1 MIGKSEIVLLNV
13 VGRVNAAKKYYALYS
28 IYFRMEFSEDI
39 DIILCNL
46 ISEGY
51 IGKLNNGAMA
61 EYVITDKGEEFL
73 KDKLIS
79 GNNKDEYN
87 DTISN
92 IDFFLKIVD
101 GGQIPGQTP

>member
-13 VGRVNAAKKYYALYS
+13 VGRINAAKKYYALYS

-39 DIILCNL
+39 DIILRNL

-51 IGKLNNGAMA
+51 IGKLNNGAEE
-61 EYVITDKGEEFL
+61 EYMVTDKGGEFL

-79 GNNKDEYN
+79 RKNKEEYD
-87 DTISN
+87 DTVSN
-92 IDFFLKIVD
+92 IDFFLKIVE
-101 GGQIPGQTP
+101 